1 MNTVFLDTNIIL
13 DFFMKRKEFEEDA
26 EQILAMGYNQECS
39 LFISSL
45 SFSNIAYIARQLY
58 KGIELYEL
66 LDKVRE
72 LVEVAEVDAW
82 TVDRALKLRAKDFED
97 ALQYYS
103 ALKINADY
111 IITRNTKDFLFSDIS
126 ILTPKEFLSLM

>member
-1 MNTVFLDTNIIL
+1 MEREGFL
-13 DFFMKRKEFEEDA
+13 KDA
-26 EQILAMGYNQECS
+26 ENILAIGYNHECK

-45 SFSNIAYIARQLY
+45 SFSNIAYITRQLY
-58 KGIELYEL
+58 RGNELYDL
-66 LDKVRE
+66 LDKIRE
-72 LVEVAEVDAW
+72 MIDVADVDKW

-111 IITRNTKDFLFSDIS
+111 IITRNKKDFSFSDITV
-126 ILTPKEFLSLM
+126 LTPKEYLAIS

>member
-1 MNTVFLDTNIIL
+1 MKTVFLDTNIVL
-13 DFFMKRKEFEEDA
+13 DFFMERKGFEEDA
-26 EQILAMGYNQECS
+26 EQILAMGYNLEFN

-58 KGIELYEL
+58 RGSELYDL
-66 LDKVRE
+66 LDQVRE
-72 LVEVAEVDAW
+72 LVNVAEVDAW

-111 IITRNTKDFLFSDIS
+111 IITRNKKDFLFSDVAVF
-126 ILTPKEFLSLM
+126 TPKEFLSL